1 MIKTKTTKTEDE
13 LMKQLQQDVFKQMS
27 ALEKDDY
34 LLNKLRQFVK
44 NRNKKWINKKIEM
57 NNPYNP

>member
-13 LMKQLQQDVFKQMS
+13 LMHKLQQDVFKQMS

-44 NRNKKWINKKIEM
+44 NRNKK
-57 NNPYNP
+57 

>member
-44 NRNKKWINKKIEM
+44 NRNKK
-57 NNPYNP
+57 

>member
-1 MIKTKTTKTEDE
+1 MVRTKITKTEDE
-13 LMKQLQQDVFKQMS
+13 LMAKLQQDLFKQMS

-44 NRNKKWINKKIEM
+44 NRNKK
-57 NNPYNP
+57 